1 MGFKKRV
8 KKLFL
13 PHRENN
19 YQAKLLQPASLIV
32 LLLIFMGAQL
42 SLKFLALAKPGIL
55 GYSSQITPEKI
66 ISLTNDERINQ
77 GLKPL
82 KTNDL
87 LNQAAQQK
95 AGDMF
100 AFDYWAHQ
108 SPSGREPWSFLK
120 AVGYNYRVAGE
131 NLARDFMRPEEVVR
145 AWMASPTHKENIMNP
160 KYREIGVAVV
170 DGTLGGLKTTL
181 VVQFFG
187 TPAYLATN
195 QTPQQPPAAA
205 QAQQPAAQSA
215 QQPTAEVNFETT
227 ETLAGTNEN
236 IKPIANPL
244 QINKKLSGFI
254 IGILTM
260 VLVVDGY
267 IVLKNKIYRSTGRTT
282 AHISFLLFIGAI
294 ILLSTQP
301 GLIG

>member
-1 MGFKKRV
+1 MGFRKRI

-13 PHRENN
+13 PLRENN
-19 YQAKLLQPASLIV
+19 YQAELLQPVSLITLV
-32 LLLIFMGAQL
+32 IFFVGAQL

-66 ISLTNDERINQ
+66 VEITNQERANR
-77 GLKPL
+77 GLDPL
-82 KTNDL
+82 RTNSL

-100 AFDYWAHQ
+100 AFDYWSHK
-108 SPSGREPWSFLK
+108 SPSGREPWTFLK
-120 AVGYNYRVAGE
+120 EVGYNYRLAGE
-131 NLARDFMRPEEVVR
+131 NLARDFYEPEAVIK
-145 AWMASPTHKENIMNP
+145 AWMASPTHKENIINP
-160 KYREIGVAVV
+160 KFQEMGVAVV

-181 VVQFFG
+181 VVQFFASP
-187 TPAYLATN
+187 TYLSSQASV
-195 QTPQQPPAAA
+195 PEQPPAAS
-205 QAQQPAAQSA
+205 QTEETVQEPA
-215 QQPTAEVNFETT
+215 AEVNFETT
-227 ETLAGTNEN
+227 ETLARSNEN

-244 QINKKLSGFI
+244 QVNKKLSGFI

-267 IVLKNKIYRSTGRTT
+267 IVLENKIYRSTGRTT
-282 AHISFLLFIGAI
+282 AHISFLLFISGI
-294 ILLSTQP
+294 ILFTTQQ

>member
-1 MGFKKRV
+1 MGFRKRI

-19 YQAKLLQPASLIV
+19 YQAKLLQPLSLLV
-32 LLLIFMGAQL
+32 LLVIFMGAQL

-77 GLKPL
+77 GLEQL
-82 KTNDL
+82 KTNEL

-100 AFDYWAHQ
+100 AFDYWAHK
-108 SPSGREPWSFLK
+108 SPSGREPWAFLK
-120 AVGYNYRVAGE
+120 TVGYNYRVAGE
-131 NLARDFMRPEEVVR
+131 NLARDFYKPEEVVR
-145 AWMASPTHKENIMNP
+145 AWMASPTHKENIVNP
-160 KYREIGVAVV
+160 KFKEIGVAVV

-181 VVQFFG
+181 VVQYFG
-187 TPAYLATN
+187 TSTYLAS
-195 QTPQQPPAAA
+195 QP
-205 QAQQPAAQSA
+205 QAQQPQTSAQAREPA
-215 QQPTAEVNFETT
+215 QQPSTEVNFETT
-227 ETLAGTNEN
+227 ETLAQTNEN
-236 IKPIANPL
+236 IKPLANPL
-244 QINKKLSGFI
+244 KINKKLSGFI
-254 IGILTM
+254 IGVLTM

-282 AHISFLLFIGAI
+282 AHISFLLFIGAV

>member
-1 MGFKKRV
+1 MGLRKRI
-8 KKLFL
+8 KELFL
-13 PHRENN
+13 PLRENN
-19 YQAKLLQPASLIV
+19 YQANLLHPASLVI

-42 SLKFLALAKPGIL
+42 SLKFLTLAKPGIL

-66 ISLTNDERINQ
+66 IALTNNERANQ
-77 GLKPL
+77 GLEPL
-82 KTNDL
+82 TTNEL

-120 AVGYNYRVAGE
+120 DVGYNYRLAGE
-131 NLARDFMRPEEVVR
+131 NLARDFYQPEDVIR
-145 AWMASPTHKENIMNP
+145 AWMASPTHKDNIINP
-160 KYREIGVAVV
+160 KYKEIGVAVV
-170 DGTLGGLKTTL
+170 DGTLDGLKTTL

-187 TPAYLATN
+187 TPTFLAS
-195 QTPQQPPAAA
+195 QPEAQQPPAAA
-205 QAQQPAAQSA
+205 QGQEPASQAVDQPSSQ
-215 QQPTAEVNFETT
+215 VDFKTT
-227 ETLAGTNEN
+227 ETLAQTNDQ
-236 IKPIANPL
+236 IRPIANPL
-244 QINKKLSGFI
+244 QINKRLTGFI
-254 IGILTM
+254 IGVLTM
-260 VLVVDGY
+260 VLVLDGY

-282 AHISFLLFIGAI
+282 AHISFLLFISVV